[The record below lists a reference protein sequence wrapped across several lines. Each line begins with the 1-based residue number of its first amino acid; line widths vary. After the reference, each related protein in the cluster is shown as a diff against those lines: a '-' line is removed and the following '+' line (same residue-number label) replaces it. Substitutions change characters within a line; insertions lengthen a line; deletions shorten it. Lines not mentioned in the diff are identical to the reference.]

1 MKLKKMCCLPREAET
16 IGLLAFQG
24 INLEGR
30 KLALRTEEGS
40 NSLPGIKKIKGIST
54 GLEQRGNY
62 LPVSERTF
70 LLLLPL

>member
-1 MKLKKMCCLPREAET
+1 MKLNKMGCLPNRAEMKSLLYLQCMTFREE
-16 IGLLAFQG
+16 
-24 INLEGR
+24 
-30 KLALRTEEGS
+30 
-40 NSLPGIKKIKGIST
+40 NSLQDTGGSGSSGIKKIKGIAP